1 MYPELLVP
9 AAVVASE
16 LLVLAVLALLA
27 VLAVLLVPAVL

>member
-1 MYPELLVP
+1 MSPELLVP